1 MASVSNVPLS
11 SVIKLAGSDIPLT
24 SKVVYS
30 LLVRKTL
37 PWLVKHNFLRDNRAQ
52 PDLVSIKITDMCNL
66 RCRPCAQWGE
76 RGYNLGCSA
85 KDLRAKELPVEQYN
99 KLIDDV
105 VKSGTRPLWY
115 IWGGEPFM
123 YVDLMKVTGAIR
135 QAKMHGAIVTNGFKV
150 KECAAE
156 LVQQGWDLMYMSQ
169 DGTHEIHRQNRPGAN
184 EKFDSYDMLRNGTV
198 ELVEQRRKQNKKFP
212 VVLTLNCITSINQH
226 DLLNT
231 VLDAQ
236 AMGVDAMVLYPAW
249 FTTLEDGLKHEAEFE
264 RRFGT
269 KPYMWKGYVADCHDV
284 DVPALQDELRR
295 IKADPRVK
303 IPWTLMPDI
312 PLEKLD
318 PYYHDHTDFLGYNQ
332 CFYPWTYIEIQPNGD
347 VSTCRDYGD
356 YICGNITQNTIYEI
370 FNNERYQKF
379 RKSLR
384 EDGMMPICSRCC
396 GLMGF

>member
-1 MASVSNVPLS
+1 
-11 SVIKLAGSDIPLT
+11 
-24 SKVVYS
+24 
-30 LLVRKTL
+30 
-37 PWLVKHNFLRDNRAQ
+37 
-52 PDLVSIKITDMCNL
+52 
-66 RCRPCAQWGE
+66 
-76 RGYNLGCSA
+76 
-85 KDLRAKELPVEQYN
+85 
-99 KLIDDV
+99 
-105 VKSGTRPLWY
+105 
-115 IWGGEPFM
+115 
-123 YVDLMKVTGAIR
+123 
-135 QAKMHGAIVTNGFKV
+135 MHGAIVTNGFKV

-156 LVQQGWDLMYMSQ
+156 LVQQGWDLMFMSQ

-184 EKFDSYDMLRNGTV
+184 EKFDSYQMLRDGTV

-212 VVLTLNCITSINQH
+212 VVVTLMCITSINQR

-236 AMGVDAMVLYPAW
+236 AMGIDAMVLYPAW
-249 FTTLEDGLKHEAEFE
+249 FTTLEDGLKHEADFE
-264 RRFGT
+264 RRFGS
-269 KPYMWKGYVADCHDV
+269 KPFMWKGYVADCHDV

-295 IKADPRVK
+295 IQADPRVT

-312 PLEKLD
+312 SLEQLD
-318 PYYHDHTDFLGYNQ
+318 PYYHDHSNFLGYYQ

-356 YICGNITQNTIYEI
+356 YICGNITQSSIFEI
-370 FNNERYQKF
+370 FNNDRYQKF